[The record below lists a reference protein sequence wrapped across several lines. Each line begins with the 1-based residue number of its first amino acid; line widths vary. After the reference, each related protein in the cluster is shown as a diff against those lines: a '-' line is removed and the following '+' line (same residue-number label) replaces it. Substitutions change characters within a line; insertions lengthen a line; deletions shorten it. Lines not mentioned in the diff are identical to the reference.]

1 MKDGIHIQHVSNG
14 SFARI
19 NWRGGNIQIVK
30 GKNIPEMLKDMNPQ
44 IRNLRSL
51 ETKLSQV

>member
-1 MKDGIHIQHVSNG
+1 MKDSIHIQRVSNG

-19 NWRGGNIQIVK
+19 NRRGGNIQMVK

-44 IRNLRSL
+44 IL